1 MPSYDFRILLETVE
15 GKKTSYYSSS
25 FVNTSTELVLSAS
38 QVYNRLTG
46 SVSASYQNN
55 SIFSGSNV
63 NTNFT
68 FKDNTLLSASLS
80 GGLESGSIK
89 FTSLDT
95 EYDRLLRYKF
105 IGDKVCN
112 VLGLPSNQWVYV
124 DQLRL
129 PADDEA
135 NFIEGNIR
143 GKNAFFSDTIT
154 FANTSNVNSDIN
166 FVNDTGSDR
175 YIKFI
180 DERGIPEVGLRIG
193 YDIDSDKYEIS
204 GSDNFTFD
212 IGNVND
218 IFVTDNILH
227 QDDVDTG
234 ISFLPDLVAITAGGI
249 EDRKSVV

>member
-1 MPSYDFRILLETVE
+1 MATYDFRILLETVE

-89 FTSLDT
+89 FTALDT

-129 PADDEA
+129 PADDD
-135 NFIEGNIR
+135 NGGN
-143 GKNAFFSDTIT
+143 N
-154 FANTSNVNSDIN
+154 
-166 FVNDTGSDR
+166 
-175 YIKFI
+175 
-180 DERGIPEVGLRIG
+180 E
-193 YDIDSDKYEIS
+193 
-204 GSDNFTFD
+204 
-212 IGNVND
+212 
-218 IFVTDNILH
+218 
-227 QDDVDTG
+227 
-234 ISFLPDLVAITAGGI
+234 
-249 EDRKSVV
+249 